1 MLSLLQ
7 RGLAEIGLGKLEEEK
22 EELFSNYLRE
32 LQIWNR
38 KFNLTA
44 YKSERDIIIYH
55 FLDSL
60 LPLPFFPLREGDL
73 IDIGSGAGFPGIPL
87 KILQPS
93 FSLYL
98 LEANKKK
105 ILFLKNIREKLG
117 LDLEIMEGR
126 AEDLGKNPLYREK
139 FPLAVARAVAPLPV
153 LLEYSL
159 PFLKI
164 GGLFIAYKGPRLKEE
179 LNESAKALSTLGGR
193 IEEIKEAI
201 LPLCGERRMFLFV
214 LKERETPPSYPR
226 RAGIPSKRPL

>member
-1 MLSLLQ
+1 LLSLLQ
-7 RGLAEIGLGKLEEEK
+7 SGIAEIGLGKLGEEK
-22 EELFSNYLRE
+22 EELFRVYLRE
-32 LQIWNR
+32 LKIWNK
-38 KFNLTA
+38 KFNLTS
-44 YKSERDIIIYH
+44 YESEREIIIYH

-60 LPLPFFPLREGDL
+60 LPLPFFPLKEGNL

-87 KILQPS
+87 KIIQPS

-117 LDLEIMEGR
+117 LDFEIMEGR
-126 AEDLGKNPLYREK
+126 AEDFGRNPQYRGK
-139 FPLAVARAVAPLPV
+139 FTLAVARAVAPLPV

-164 GGLFIAYKGPRLKEE
+164 DGFFIAYKGPKLMEELKE
-179 LNESAKALSTLGGR
+179 SGRALSILGGKVV
-193 IEEIKEAI
+193 EVKEAT
-201 LPLCGERRMFLFV
+201 LPFGGEKRMFLFV
-214 LKERETPPSYPR
+214 FKERETPENYPR